1 MGHQG
6 VGQGKGSSDLDM
18 ESWQGLPREAVP
30 VGLVRKG
37 DGLGQ
42 GLAVGGVT
50 ESLSDEGRVSD
61 WQDGR
66 DSGGG

>member
-42 GLAVGGVT
+42 GLAVGG
-50 ESLSDEGRVSD
+50 
-61 WQDGR
+61 
-66 DSGGG
+66 